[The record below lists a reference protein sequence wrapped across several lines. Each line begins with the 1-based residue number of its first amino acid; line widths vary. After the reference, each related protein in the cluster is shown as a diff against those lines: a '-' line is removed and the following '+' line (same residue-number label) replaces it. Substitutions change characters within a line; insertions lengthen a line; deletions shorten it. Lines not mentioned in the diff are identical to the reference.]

1 MPSMSDIGQMM
12 QDPSIRQ
19 LAEQF
24 GAGGQGGAGRG
35 AGSGENGSNN
45 PDMYS

>member
-1 MPSMSDIGQMM
+1 MSDIGQMM

-19 LAEQF
+19 MAEQF
-24 GAGGQGGAGRG
+24 GLGGAGRG
-35 AGSGENGSNN
+35 AGRGSTNESNN